1 MGKGER
7 MMRTVRGFVAGWLA
21 DGSGRPLAKNH
32 CIDIRSGAT
41 SNAARLLGLD
51 DLGELAV
58 GRRANLVALR
68 GGPEDFPENL
78 ASPAMLVDAGRVM
91 FEPGG
96 PRGLSRR

>member
-7 MMRTVRGFVAGWLA
+7 VMRTVRGFVAGWLA
-21 DGSGRPLAKNH
+21 DGSGRPLAKDRR
-32 CIDIRSGAT
+32 IDIRCAT
-41 SNAARLLGLD
+41 SNIARLQGLA

-58 GRRANLVALR
+58 GRRATLVALR
-68 GGPEDFPENL
+68 GGPEDFPANL

-96 PRGLSRR
+96 RRGLSRR